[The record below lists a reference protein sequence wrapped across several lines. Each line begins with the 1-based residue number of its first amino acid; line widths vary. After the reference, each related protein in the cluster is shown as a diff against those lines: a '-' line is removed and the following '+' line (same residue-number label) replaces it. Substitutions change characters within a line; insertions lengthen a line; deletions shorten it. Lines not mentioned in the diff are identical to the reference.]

1 MFRDGRTRRGQEGF
15 DFNIP
20 EVKRY
25 LFHTVWIVLAAVMV
39 TCTTEQKLPVKK
51 PNKNLSYL
59 YIPGRTPLQP
69 EYRIYHSTDSVSL
82 LRVKIVPNQLLFNQ
96 TDDKGNYIS
105 FLDVRYRLFLV
116 KKRSTI
122 LADSGVVHY
131 SVNPKNLK
139 TRSIEKSILL
149 RCRQG
154 NRYVLEV
161 VMIDQIRKTAVQNFL
176 YVDKRTSFSFQ
187 NYMVVNVNTHKQLF
201 SYALDSTFA
210 FKIVYRDQQPHDYY
224 VRYFFPDTVLPAPP
238 NINVGSPLLK
248 RPPDSVWWV
257 HYNDREFI
265 RLPHRGIYQFSVDST
280 VADGVTLCNFGPFFP
295 KILSPQ
301 QMAEP
306 LAYLLTKNEMRRLMS
321 RPNLKLA
328 VDEFWLGTTDDVEQ
342 ARQLVRIYYNRVYYA
357 NIFFS
362 TWKEGWR
369 TDRGMIYII
378 YGPPDNLTKS
388 VKREVWSYGK
398 DNDPGKISFTFVRVD
413 SPFSNKVYRLSRG
426 ETLVTRWVEAT
437 RTWRQGNIFSVGY

>member
-1 MFRDGRTRRGQEGF
+1 V
-15 DFNIP
+15 
-20 EVKRY
+20 VKRY
-25 LFHTVWIVLAAVMV
+25 LSYLAWLALVAGMV

-69 EYRIYHSTDSVSL
+69 EYRVYHSTDSVSL
-82 LRVKIVPNQLLFNQ
+82 LRVKIVPNQLLFNKSGE
-96 TDDKGNYIS
+96 TGNYIS
-105 FLDVRYRLFLV
+105 FLDIRYRLFLV
-116 KKRSTI
+116 KKRSTV

-131 SVNPKNLK
+131 TVDPKKLK
-139 TRSIEKSILL
+139 NKSIEKSILM

-154 NRYVLEV
+154 EKYVLEV
-161 VMIDQIRKTAVQNFL
+161 VMVDQIRKTAVQNFL
-176 YVDKRTSFSFQ
+176 YVDKRTRYSFQ
-187 NYMVVNVNTHKQLF
+187 NYMVVDVNTHKQIF
-201 SYALDSTFA
+201 SYALDSLVA
-210 FKIVYRDQQPHDYY
+210 FKILYRDQQPHNYF
-224 VRYFFPDTVLPAPP
+224 VRYFRPDERIPVPP
-238 NINVGSPLLK
+238 NINVGSPLL
-248 RPPDSVWWV
+248 RRAPDSAWTI
-257 HYNDREFI
+257 HYSEREFI
-265 RLPHRGIYQFSVDST
+265 RLPRKGIYQFSVDST
-280 VADGVTLCNFGPFFP
+280 VQDGVTLCNFGPYFP
-295 KILSPQ
+295 RILSPD

-306 LAYLLTKNEMRRLMS
+306 LAYLLTKNEMKSLMS
-321 RPNLKLA
+321 RANRKLA
-328 VDEFWLGTTDDVEQ
+328 VDKFWLSTTDDVEQ

-398 DNDPGKISFTFVRVD
+398 EKDPGRVSFTFVKVD
-413 SPFSNKVYRLSRG
+413 NSFSNNVYNLLRG
-426 ETLVTRWVEAT
+426 ETTVTRWVEAI